1 MGTIYFCKVCF
12 RLIED
17 NALNAQG
24 ILIGHHL
31 FKEMK
36 LLYDRTKNSDT
47 THPGRQ
53 FPNYGTVIMP
63 TKNEWSLSV
72 SNIAFVCLQAS
83 SDNVKCKSKKTR

>member
-1 MGTIYFCKVCF
+1 MGD
-12 RLIED
+12 IE
-17 NALNAQG
+17 LNARG

-36 LLYDRTKNSDT
+36 LLYDRTTNSDT

-53 FPNYGTVIMP
+53 FPNYRTVIMP

-72 SNIAFVCLQAS
+72 SDIAFVCL
-83 SDNVKCKSKKTR
+83 